1 MKTLII
7 LAVILGILFLYFI
20 VKAEKS
26 FVIKGNEVVPAGT
39 DIPKLILD
47 KIKEIKFQAINN
59 KNTQMLGS
67 DIISDS
73 GQGIVNNI
81 ITDAKDLVSKTVDKV
96 SELIKSPIE
105 NKINEFL
112 CPTK

>member
-1 MKTLII
+1 MKTLVI

-26 FVIKGNEVVPAGT
+26 FVIKGGEAVPGGI

-47 KIKEIKFQAINN
+47 KVKGIKPQVLSNDVI
-59 KNTQMLGS
+59 GG
-67 DIISDS
+67 S
-73 GQGIVNNI
+73 GQGFINNI
-81 ITDAKDLVSKTVDKV
+81 TTGAKDLISKTIDTI
-96 SELIKSPIE
+96 SESVKSPIE
-105 NKINEFL
+105 NKINEFF

>member
-26 FVIKGNEVVPAGT
+26 FVIKGNEVIPGGI

-47 KIKEIKFQAINN
+47 KVRGIKPQVLNN
-59 KNTQMLGS
+59 DVIGNAV
-67 DIISDS
+67 SDS
-73 GQGIVNNI
+73 GQGFINNI
-81 ITDAKDLVSKTVDKV
+81 TTDAKDLVSKTIDTI
-96 SELIKSPIE
+96 SESIKSPIE

>member
-1 MKTLII
+1 MKTLVI

-26 FVIKGNEVVPAGT
+26 FVIKGNEVVPSGI

-47 KIKEIKFQAINN
+47 KIGGIKPQVLNN
-59 KNTQMLGS
+59 DVIGNAV
-67 DIISDS
+67 SDS
-73 GQGIVNNI
+73 GQGFINNI
-81 ITDAKDLVSKTVDKV
+81 TTDAKDFVSKTVDKI
-96 SELIKSPIE
+96 SESIKNPIE
-105 NKINEFL
+105 NKINEVL

>member
-1 MKTLII
+1 MKTLAI
-7 LAVILGILFLYFI
+7 LAVILGILFIYFI

-26 FVIKGNEVVPAGT
+26 FVIKGNEVVPSGI

-47 KIKEIKFQAINN
+47 KIGGIKPQVLNN
-59 KNTQMLGS
+59 DVIGNIVGG
-67 DIISDS
+67 S
-73 GQGIVNNI
+73 GQEFVNNI
-81 ITDAKDLVSKTVDKV
+81 TTDVKDLISKTVDKI
-96 SELIKSPIE
+96 SESVKCPIE